1 MNILIQIFGL
11 LALLS
16 WVSSVQ
22 WKTKSG
28 ILKLQILASIFYCMH
43 YALLD
48 AYSAAAVSVVSILR
62 LLSIYLIENKGNR
75 AGWKVLVFFEFLL
88 IVVALLTFN
97 GTLSL
102 IPILITAMYTY
113 STWQSNTKILRIVFF
128 IGGWLWIYFNYNV
141 GSFVLIIGNSLEII
155 SSAVSYIR
163 FDIKKSKPI

>member
-1 MNILIQIFGL
+1 MNILIQFFGL

-22 WKTKSG
+22 WKSKSG
-28 ILKLQILASIFYCMH
+28 ILKLQILASVFYCLH
-43 YALLD
+43 YSFLD

-62 LLSIYLIENKGNR
+62 LLTIFIIEKKGNR
-75 AGWKVLVFFEFLL
+75 PGWVVLALFEILL
-88 IVVALLTFN
+88 VVVAVFTFN
-97 GTLSL
+97 GALSL
-102 IPILITAMYTY
+102 IPIIITALYTY

-163 FDIKKSKPI
+163 FDIKNKKLK